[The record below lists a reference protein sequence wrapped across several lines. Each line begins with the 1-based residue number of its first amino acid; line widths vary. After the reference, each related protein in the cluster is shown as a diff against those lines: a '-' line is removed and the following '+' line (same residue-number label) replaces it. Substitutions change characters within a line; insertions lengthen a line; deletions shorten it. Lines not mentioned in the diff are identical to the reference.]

1 MAEKQWDGT
10 TYGNSLMHRWLI
22 GILRKVDVRVVYVF
36 TYIFVIPPCL
46 FRPGY
51 KFIYRYFRE
60 RYGESPLKAFCHTY
74 VNHCIFAEAVI
85 DKFAMYAGKKVNV
98 TIEGYDN
105 FLRLSDE
112 EPGFVQLSSH
122 MGNYEIAG
130 YTLVTETKHIN
141 AIVYM
146 GEKSSVMENR
156 KRLFSH
162 TNIGMIPIREDMSHL
177 FEIDRALSDG
187 EIISIPGDRIW
198 GSQKALKAEF
208 LGHEARFPMG
218 PYSVATMRGLDVLAV
233 NVMKSSWTQYTIYVT
248 PLSYDKEAPRKR
260 QTDQLLHAYITELER
275 LLKQYPTQ
283 WYNYFDFWKQ

>member
-1 MAEKQWDGT
+1 MSRDEYLQSMNEGFIKDTVKKGWQKVKDFFKIGMQKIKDFIAVFDNKGT
-10 TYGNSLMHRWLI
+10 LMP
-22 GILRKVDVRVVYVF
+22 
-36 TYIFVIPPCL
+36 VITPQ
-46 FRPGY
+46 
-51 KFIYRYFRE
+51 
-60 RYGESPLKAFCHTY
+60 
-74 VNHCIFAEAVI
+74 AVI
-85 DKFAMYAGKKVNV
+85 DKFAMYAGKKINV
-98 TIEGYDN
+98 KIEGYGH
-105 FLRLSDE
+105 FLRLSDQE
-112 EPGFVQLSSH
+112 SGFVQLSSH

-130 YTLVTETKHIN
+130 YSLVTKAKHIN

-162 TNIGMIPIREDMSHL
+162 TNLGMIPIREDMSHL
-177 FEIDRALSDG
+177 FEIDRALCDG

-208 LGHEARFPMG
+208 LGHVARFPMG

-260 QTDQLLHAYITELER
+260 QTDQLLHAYIAELER

>member
-85 DKFAMYAGKKVNV
+85 DKFAMYAGKKINV

-130 YTLVTETKHIN
+130 YTLVAKKKPIN
-141 AIVYM
+141 ALVYF
-146 GEKSSVMENR
+146 GEKQTVMQNR
-156 KRLFSH
+156 EMMFAS
-162 TNIGMIPIREDMSHL
+162 TNIRMISVKSDMSHL
-177 FEIDRALSDG
+177 FEIDHILQNGETLSM
-187 EIISIPGDRIW
+187 PADRIL
-198 GSQKALKAEF
+198 GSPKAIEAEF
-208 LGHEARFPMG
+208 LGAKARFPQG
-218 PYSVATMRGLDVLAV
+218 PFSVTAMRGLDVLAV
-233 NVMKSSWTQYTIYVT
+233 NVMKTSWKHYRVYVT
-248 PLSYDKEAPRKR
+248 PLVYDKGAPRKA
-260 QTDQLLHAYITELER
+260 QTAELSRAYVGELER
-275 LLKQYPTQ
+275 IVRLYPEQ
-283 WYNYFDFWKQ
+283 WYNYYAFWN